1 MYGARSASGEM
12 AGIVEWRW
20 CVTDAEC
27 LELLRWAASRL
38 ELRDEGFRRV
48 RGQVCKRVG
57 RRMKELGVPGLA
69 AYLERLEVDPA
80 ERAVLDA
87 LCRVTISRF
96 YRDQG
101 VFDALR
107 EPLLPRV
114 LEAARARGEST
125 FRVWSAG
132 CASGEEPYTVAV
144 LFQLGLRPRFP
155 DFRLELVATDAD
167 ASLLERA
174 RRGCY
179 RRATLRELPSGWVD
193 QAFTSQGDTLCLR
206 PEYRE
211 GLDFRCQDLR
221 QGMPEGPF
229 HLVLCRNVAFTYFA
243 RPVQREVLARLLERL
258 VPGGLLAIGAHES
271 LPEDAQGLVRAAGVL
286 PLFHPAG
293 PRL

>member
-1 MYGARSASGEM
+1 M
-12 AGIVEWRW
+12 
-20 CVTDAEC
+20 TDAEC
-27 LELLRWAASRL
+27 LELLRWAAPRL
-38 ELRDEGFRRV
+38 GLRYEGFRRV

-57 RRMKELGVPGLA
+57 RRMKALGVPGLVG
-69 AYLERLEVDPA
+69 YLERLEADPA

-107 EPLLPRV
+107 EPLLPQV
-114 LEAARARGEST
+114 LEAARARGESVL
-125 FRVWSAG
+125 RVWSAG

-144 LFQLGLRPRFP
+144 LFRLGLWPRFP
-155 DFRLELVATDAD
+155 GFRLELVATDAD
-167 ASLLERA
+167 DSLLERA

-193 QAFTSQGDTLCLR
+193 QAFTPHEGGLCLR

-211 GLDFRCQDLR
+211 GLDFRREDLR
-221 QGMPEGPF
+221 QDMPEGPF

-243 RPVQREVLARLLERL
+243 PSVQRQVLARLLERL
-258 VPGGLLAIGAHES
+258 GPGGLLALGAHES
-271 LPEDAQGLVRAAGVL
+271 LPEGTEGLARAAGAL
-286 PLFHPAG
+286 PLF
-293 PRL
+293 RLARGVDAS

>member
-1 MYGARSASGEM
+1 M
-12 AGIVEWRW
+12 
-20 CVTDAEC
+20 TDAEC
-27 LELLRWAASRL
+27 LELLRWAAPRL
-38 ELRDEGFRRV
+38 GLRYEGFRRV

-57 RRMKELGVPGLA
+57 RRMKTLGLAGLA

-96 YRDQG
+96 YRDRG

-107 EPLLPRV
+107 EPLLPEV
-114 LEAARARGEST
+114 LEAARVRGERV

-132 CASGEEPYTVAV
+132 CASGEEPYTLAV

-179 RRATLRELPSGWVD
+179 RRATLRELPSEWVG
-193 QAFTSQGDTLCLR
+193 QSFTSQEGELCLR

-211 GLDFRCQDLR
+211 GLDFRCEDLR
-221 QGMPEGPF
+221 QQMPEGPF

-243 RPVQREVLARLLERL
+243 PPVQREVLTRLLERL
-258 VPGGLLAIGAHES
+258 VPGGLLVIGAHES
-271 LPEDAQGLVRAAGVL
+271 LPEDTPGLIRAAGA
-286 PLFHPAG
+286 HPVFLREGA
-293 PRL
+293 RL

>member
-1 MYGARSASGEM
+1 M
-12 AGIVEWRW
+12 
-20 CVTDAEC
+20 TDAEC
-27 LELLRWAASRL
+27 LELLRWAAPRL
-38 ELRDEGFRRV
+38 GLRYEGFRRV

-57 RRMKELGVPGLA
+57 RRMKALGVPGLA
-69 AYLERLEVDPA
+69 AYLERLEVDVA

-101 VFDALR
+101 VFDALL
-107 EPLLPRV
+107 EPLLPGV
-114 LEAARARGEST
+114 LEAARARGERT
-125 FRVWSAG
+125 LRVWSAG

-144 LFQLGLRPRFP
+144 LFRLGLRPRFP

-179 RRATLRELPSGWVD
+179 RRPTLRELPSAWVD
-193 QAFTSQGDTLCLR
+193 AAFAPFAPHAGELCLR

-211 GLDFRCQDLR
+211 GLDFRCEDLR
-221 QGMPEGPF
+221 QRMPEGPF

-243 RPVQREVLARLLERL
+243 PPVQREVLARLLERL
-258 VPGGLLAIGAHES
+258 VPGGLLALGAHES
-271 LPEDAQGLVRAAGVL
+271 LPEDTPGLTRAAGAL
-286 PLFHPAG
+286 PLFRREAPPA
-293 PRL
+293 

>member
-1 MYGARSASGEM
+1 M
-12 AGIVEWRW
+12 
-20 CVTDAEC
+20 TDAEC
-27 LELLRWAASRL
+27 LELLRWAAL
-38 ELRDEGFRRV
+38 HLQLRYEGFRRV

-57 RRMKELGVPGLA
+57 RRMKALGVPGLA
-69 AYLERLEVDPA
+69 AYLARLEADPA
-80 ERAVLDA
+80 ERAVLDG

-101 VFDALR
+101 VFEALR
-107 EPLLPRV
+107 EPLLPRI

-193 QAFTSQGDTLCLR
+193 QAFSSEGEALCLR

-243 RPVQREVLARLLERL
+243 RPVQREVLARLLARL
-258 VPGGLLAIGAHES
+258 VPGGVLAIGAHES
-271 LPEDAQGLVRAAGVL
+271 LPEDAQGLVRAAGAL

-293 PRL
+293 PRV

>member
-1 MYGARSASGEM
+1 MYGFRSASGEM
-12 AGIVEWRW
+12 AGVAERR
-20 CVTDAEC
+20 CRVTDAEC
-27 LELLRWAASRL
+27 LELLRWAAL
-38 ELRDEGFRRV
+38 HLQLRYEGFRRV

-57 RRMKELGVPGLA
+57 RRMKALGVPGLA
-69 AYLERLEVDPA
+69 AYLARLEADPA

-101 VFDALR
+101 VFEALR
-107 EPLLPRV
+107 EPLLPQL
-114 LEAARARGEST
+114 LEAARVRGEST
-125 FRVWSAG
+125 LRVWSAG

-144 LFQLGLRPRFP
+144 LFRLGLWPRFP

-193 QAFTSQGDTLCLR
+193 QAFSSEGDLLCLR

-258 VPGGLLAIGAHES
+258 VPGGVLALGAHES
-271 LPEDAQGLVRAAGVL
+271 LPEDAQGLVRAAGAL

>member
-1 MYGARSASGEM
+1 M
-12 AGIVEWRW
+12 
-20 CVTDAEC
+20 TDAEC
-27 LELLRWAASRL
+27 LELLRWASL
-38 ELRDEGFRRV
+38 HLQLRYEGFRRV

-57 RRMKELGVPGLA
+57 RRMKALGVVGLP
-69 AYLERLEVDPA
+69 AYLERLEADPA

-101 VFDALR
+101 VFEALR
-107 EPLLPRV
+107 ESLLPRI
-114 LEAARARGEST
+114 LEDVRSRGESV

-144 LFQLGLRPRFP
+144 LFRLGLWPRFP
-155 DFRLELVATDAD
+155 EFRLELVATDAD

-193 QAFTSQGDTLCLR
+193 QAFTSEGEELCLR

-221 QGMPEGPF
+221 EGMPEGPF

-258 VPGGLLAIGAHES
+258 VPGGVLAIGAHES
-271 LPEDAQGLVRAAGVL
+271 LPEDAQGLVRAAGAL
-286 PLFHPAG
+286 PLFHPSG
-293 PRL
+293 PGL

>member
-1 MYGARSASGEM
+1 M
-12 AGIVEWRW
+12 
-20 CVTDAEC
+20 TDAEC
-27 LELLRWAASRL
+27 LELLRWAAPRL
-38 ELRDEGFRRV
+38 GLRYEGFRRV

-57 RRMKELGVPGLA
+57 RRMKALGVPGLA
-69 AYLERLEVDPA
+69 AYLERLEADPA

-107 EPLLPRV
+107 EPLLPQV
-114 LEAARARGEST
+114 LEAARARGESVL
-125 FRVWSAG
+125 RVWSAG
-132 CASGEEPYTVAV
+132 CASGEEPYTMAV
-144 LFQLGLRPRFP
+144 LFRQGLRPRFP

-193 QAFTSQGDTLCLR
+193 QAFATQGDELCLR

-211 GLDFRCQDLR
+211 GLDFRREDLR

-243 RPVQREVLARLLERL
+243 LPVQREVLARLLERL

-271 LPEDAQGLVRAAGVL
+271 LPEGTAGLARAAGAL
-286 PLFHPAG
+286 PLFRHG
-293 PRL
+293 GTRG

>member
-1 MYGARSASGEM
+1 M
-12 AGIVEWRW
+12 
-20 CVTDAEC
+20 TDAEC
-27 LELLRWAASRL
+27 LELLRWAAPRL
-38 ELRDEGFRRV
+38 GLRYEGFRRV

-57 RRMKELGVPGLA
+57 RRMKALGVEGLA
-69 AYLERLEVDPA
+69 AYLARLEADPA

-96 YRDQG
+96 YRDHG

-114 LEAARARGEST
+114 MEAARARGERVL
-125 FRVWSAG
+125 RVWSAG

-144 LFQLGLRPRFP
+144 LFRLGLAPRFP

-179 RRATLRELPSGWVD
+179 RRATLRELPSDWVD
-193 QAFTSQGDTLCLR
+193 AAFDARDGELCLR

-211 GLDFRCQDLR
+211 GLDFRCEDLR
-221 QGMPEGPF
+221 QRMPEGPF

-243 RPVQREVLARLLERL
+243 RPLQRELLAKLLERL
-258 VPGGLLAIGAHES
+258 VPEGLLAIGAHES
-271 LPEDAQGLVRAAGVL
+271 LPEGDTGLVRAAGAL
-286 PLFHPAG
+286 PLFHRADA
-293 PRL
+293 PRWPVPS

>member
-1 MYGARSASGEM
+1 M
-12 AGIVEWRW
+12 
-20 CVTDAEC
+20 TDAEC
-27 LELLRWAASRL
+27 LELLRWAAPRL
-38 ELRDEGFRRV
+38 GLRYEGFRRV

-57 RRMKELGVPGLA
+57 RRMKALGVAGLS
-69 AYLERLEVDPA
+69 AYLERLEADPT
-80 ERAVLDA
+80 ERAVLDG

-107 EPLLPRV
+107 EPLLPQV
-114 LEAARARGEST
+114 MEAARARGERVL
-125 FRVWSAG
+125 RVWSAG

-144 LFQLGLRPRFP
+144 LFHLGLRPRFP

-193 QAFTSQGDTLCLR
+193 EAFTPAFTPHEGELCLR

-211 GLDFRCQDLR
+211 GLDFRCEDLR
-221 QGMPEGPF
+221 QRMPEGPF

-243 RPVQREVLARLLERL
+243 RSLQGEVLARLLERL
-258 VPGGLLAIGAHES
+258 APGGLLAIGAHES
-271 LPEDAQGLVRAAGVL
+271 LPQDARGLVRAAGAL
-286 PLFHPAG
+286 PLFHRG
-293 PRL
+293 DVGL